1 MPSIRKLDVNQ
12 TCTSQDVCELFLLG
26 NKGMVM
32 RVRKVGM
39 ATKPVYKLSVLM
51 LAMAS
56 VPFSFAAEIEETK
69 QKTAPATKA
78 ENLGGIGETE
88 FLEVIGQAAQ
98 IDKALK
104 EQRVSDSIES
114 VVHADAIGQL
124 PDDNAAEALQRVPGV
139 SIERDQ
145 GEGRFVTIRGLAPDL
160 NSVNINGVNIPSSEP
175 GSRAVALDVLP
186 SELIQSLSVVK
197 TLTPDMDANSLGGT
211 INVKSLSGFDHD
223 GLFYTISGE
232 AGYNPLVSK
241 TSPKVSG
248 AISNLFS
255 IGDGT
260 DNFAV
265 ALALSFQQ
273 RKFGSDNVETGG
285 AWDFGGGPR
294 LEELQARDYQ
304 IQRDRLGVGL
314 NFDYKPDDLS
324 SYYLRTIYSKFKDNE
339 QRHIAGLSFD
349 NAQLSGELGDAEG
362 ARELKDRV
370 DTQEIKSVTF
380 GGEKN
385 IGLWTI
391 DGQVSYSESSE
402 KGPLGI
408 AAAVFEGDFA
418 NAGFS
423 NTRKPSI
430 LAGADYFDPNS
441 FELDEVE
448 EEETLSIT
456 KQKDIKMD
464 FARLY
469 DFKGYDAQVKFGAK
483 TIRRDISNDVSTFIY
498 DDFGVLP
505 TNLSQYSGGNLN
517 YKPGPFGQSISGSA
531 IRDLIGQLDRNA
543 AFDEEESRINDF
555 KMTED
560 INAAYVMNTIDID
573 QLRLIAGLRYEGT
586 KFTAKGTSIV
596 DGAFGAVSE
605 KNNYHHFLPGLH
617 GKYKLGENTQ
627 LRAAY
632 TNTVVR
638 PTFDALAP
646 GIAIDGDEAEFGN
659 PNLEAL
665 EAKNLDI
672 GIEHYLG
679 RAGVISAFAFYK
691 DIKNFVY
698 QTDVAGTGA
707 FAAFDEALTFENG
720 DAAKVYG
727 LELAYSQKLD
737 WLSYPW
743 NKVILGANATFSD
756 STAEISSLGQTR
768 DIVLP
773 SQSKQVGNMSIGWQD
788 SKFSVRLS
796 GNYKSRFLAEVGAI
810 DTTQNDLYADAQ
822 LYVDLSASYFIT
834 PKMQVTFDAQNI
846 TDEKFYVYQNRRNFN
861 AQYEEYGP
869 TYRVSLTLTDF

>member
-1 MPSIRKLDVNQ
+1 MYAMGVEAIFYFGNQ
-12 TCTSQDVCELFLLG
+12 
-26 NKGMVM
+26 GMVM
-32 RVRKVGM
+32 RIHKGGVLAIKAGF
-39 ATKPVYKLSVLM
+39 KLSLLA

-56 VPFSFAAEIEETK
+56 IPNSFAAEAEDNATSVK
-69 QKTAPATKA
+69 PVAKPA
-78 ENLGGIGETE
+78 NLGGIGETE
-88 FLEVIGQAAQ
+88 FLEVVGQAAQ

-104 EQRVSDSIES
+104 EQRTSDSIES

-145 GEGRFVTIRGLAPDL
+145 GEGRFVTIRGLGPDL

-211 INVKSLSGFDHD
+211 VNVKSLSGFDHD
-223 GLFYTISGE
+223 GFFYTVSGE

-248 AISNLFS
+248 AISNIFS

-285 AWDFGGGPR
+285 AWDFENGDR

-314 NFDYKPDDLS
+314 NFDYKPDELS
-324 SYYLRTIYSKFKDNE
+324 NYYLRTIYSKFKDNE
-339 QRHIAGLSFD
+339 QRNLAGLSFD
-349 NAQLSGELGDAEG
+349 DAQLLGELGNAEG

-391 DGQVSYSESSE
+391 SGQTSFTESSE
-402 KGPLGI
+402 KSPLGI

-423 NTRKPSI
+423 NSKKPRI
-430 LAGADYFDPNS
+430 IAGADYFDPNS
-441 FELDEVE
+441 SDLDEVE
-448 EEETLSIT
+448 EEKTSSVT
-456 KQKDIKMD
+456 KQKDFKLD
-464 FARLY
+464 FARMY
-469 DFKGYDAQVKFGAK
+469 DLSGYDSQVKFGAK
-483 TIRRDISNDVSTFIY
+483 AIRRDISNDVTTYIY
-498 DDFGVLP
+498 DDFTGLP
-505 TNLSQYSGGNLN
+505 DNLSQYTGGNLS
-517 YKPGPFGQSISGSA
+517 YKPGPFGQSINGSA

-560 INAAYVMNTIDID
+560 INAAYVMNSIDID
-573 QLRLIAGLRYEGT
+573 KLRLIAGLRYEGT

-596 DGAFGAVSE
+596 DGAFGSVSE
-605 KNNYHHFLPGLH
+605 SNSYHHFLPSMH
-617 GKYKLGENTQ
+617 AKYKLGESTQ

-632 TNTVVR
+632 TSAVVR

-646 GIAIDGDEAEFGN
+646 GITIDGDEAAFGN

-665 EAKNLDI
+665 EAKNFDL
-672 GIEHYLG
+672 GVEHYMG
-679 RAGVISAFAFYK
+679 RAGVVSAFVFYK

-698 QTDVAGTGA
+698 ETDVAGTGA

-720 DAAKVYG
+720 DDAKVYG

-743 NKVILGANATFSD
+743 SNVILGANATFSD
-756 STAEISSLGQTR
+756 SSAKISSLGQTR
-768 DIVLP
+768 SIVLP
-773 SQSKQVGNMSIGWQD
+773 RQSKQVGNMSIGWQD
-788 SKFSVRLS
+788 QKFSVRLS

-810 DTTQNDLYADAQ
+810 DTQQNDIYADAQ

-834 PKMQVTFDAQNI
+834 PKVQLTFDAQNI
-846 TDEKFYVYQNRRNFN
+846 TDEKFYAYQDRRNFN

>member
-1 MPSIRKLDVNQ
+1 LGANII
-12 TCTSQDVCELFLLG
+12 LLG
-26 NKGMVM
+26 NRGMVM
-32 RVRKVGM
+32 RVRKYGT
-39 ATKPVYKLSVLM
+39 AKTKPVLKLSVLM

-56 VPFSFAAEIEETK
+56 VPFSFAADNEETK
-69 QKTAPATKA
+69 QTALPTAAPK
-78 ENLGGIGETE
+78 NLGGIGETE
-88 FLEVIGQAAQ
+88 FLEVVGQAAQ

-104 EQRVSDSIES
+104 DQRASDSIES
-114 VVHADAIGQL
+114 VVRADAIGQL

-145 GEGRFVTIRGLAPDL
+145 GEGRFVTIRGLGPDL
-160 NSVNINGVNIPSSEP
+160 NSVNINGVNLPSSEP
-175 GSRAVALDVLP
+175 GGRAVALDVLP

-197 TLTPDMDANSLGGT
+197 TLMPDMDANSLGGT
-211 INVKSLSGFDHD
+211 VNVNSLSGFDHD
-223 GLFYTISGE
+223 GFFYTISGE

-248 AISNLFS
+248 AISNIFS

-260 DNFAV
+260 DNLAV

-285 AWDFGGGPR
+285 AWDFENGSG

-314 NFDYKPDDLS
+314 NFDYKPDELS
-324 SYYLRTIYSKFKDNE
+324 NYYLRTLYSKFKDNE
-339 QRHIAGLSFD
+339 QRH
-349 NAQLSGELGDAEG
+349 NAELKFEDAKLSGELGIANG
-362 ARELKDRV
+362 ARELKDRI

-391 DGQVSYSESSE
+391 DGQASYTESSE
-402 KGPLGI
+402 KSPFGI
-408 AAAVFEGDFA
+408 AGAAFKGVF
-418 NAGFS
+418 NNTGFS
-423 NTRKPSI
+423 NTRKPRI
-430 LAGADYFDPNS
+430 LAGSDFFDPNS
-441 FELDEVE
+441 FVLDEVE
-448 EEETLSIT
+448 AETTDFIS

-469 DFKGYDAQVKFGAK
+469 DFKGYDSQVKFGAK
-483 TIRRDISNDVSTFIY
+483 AIRRDVSNDSQTFIY
-498 DDFGVLP
+498 DQFDASP

-517 YKPGPFGQSISGSA
+517 YKPGPFGQSINGSA
-531 IRDLIGQLDRNA
+531 IRNLIGQLDRNA
-543 AFDEEESRINDF
+543 ALDQEESRINDYE
-555 KMTED
+555 MTED
-560 INAAYVMNTIDID
+560 INAAYVMNTIDLD
-573 QLRLIAGLRYEGT
+573 KLRLIAGLRYEGT
-586 KFTAKGTSIV
+586 KFTAKGTSI
-596 DGAFGAVSE
+596 DNGAFATVSQS
-605 KNNYHHFLPGLH
+605 NNYHNILPGLH
-617 GKYKLGENTQ
+617 AKYQLADNTL

-632 TNTVVR
+632 TTAVVR
-638 PTFDALAP
+638 PTFEQLAA
-646 GIAIDGDEAEFGN
+646 GIAIDGRDAAFGN
-659 PNLEAL
+659 PDLDPL

-672 GIEHYLG
+672 GIEHYMG

-698 QTDVAGTGA
+698 ETDAEAA
-707 FAAFDEALTFENG
+707 FAQYDEALTFENG
-720 DAAKVYG
+720 DEAKVYG

-756 STAEISSLGQTR
+756 STAAIASLGQTR

-788 SKFSVRLS
+788 NKFSVRLAA
-796 GNYKSRFLAEVGAI
+796 NYKSRFLAEVGAI
-810 DTTQNDLYADAQ
+810 DTKQNDLYADAQ
-822 LYVDLSASYFIT
+822 TYVDLSASYFIT
-834 PKMQVTFDAQNI
+834 PKMQLTFDAQNI

>member
-1 MPSIRKLDVNQ
+1 
-12 TCTSQDVCELFLLG
+12 
-26 NKGMVM
+26 MVM
-32 RVRKVGM
+32 RVRKKGVET
-39 ATKPVYKLSVLM
+39 TKAGFKLSVLV
-51 LAMAS
+51 LAIAS
-56 VPFSFAAEIEETK
+56 VSISFAAEIEETK
-69 QKTAPATKA
+69 KTTASATKP

-98 IDKALK
+98 IDKALR
-104 EQRVSDSIES
+104 EQRASDSIES

-175 GSRAVALDVLP
+175 GSRAVAMDVLP

-211 INVKSLSGFDHD
+211 VNVTSLSGFDHE
-223 GLFYTISGE
+223 GFFYTISGE

-248 AISNLFS
+248 AISNVFS
-255 IGDGT
+255 IGEGT

-285 AWDFGGGPR
+285 AWDFENGPR

-304 IQRDRLGVGL
+304 IQRDRLGFGL
-314 NFDYKPDDLS
+314 NFDYKPDELS
-324 SYYLRTIYSKFKDNE
+324 NYYLRTIYSRFKDNE
-339 QRHIAGLSFD
+339 QRHIAGLEFD
-349 NAQLSGELGDAEG
+349 DAQLSSELGNAEG

-385 IGLWTI
+385 VGLWTI
-391 DGQVSYSESSE
+391 NGQASYTESSE
-402 KGPLGI
+402 KSPLGI

-423 NTRKPSI
+423 NTRKPRI
-430 LAGADYFDPNS
+430 IAGADYFDPNS

-448 EEETLSIT
+448 EEKTSSVT
-456 KQKDIKMD
+456 KQKDFKMD

-469 DFKGYDAQVKFGAK
+469 DFNGYDSQVKFGAK
-483 TIRRDISNDVSTFIY
+483 VSRRDITNDISTFIY

-517 YKPGPFGQSISGSA
+517 YKPGPFGQSINGSA

-555 KMTED
+555 KMSED

-573 QLRLIAGLRYEGT
+573 KLRLIAGLRYEGT
-586 KFTAKGTSIV
+586 KFKANGTSIV
-596 DGAFGAVSE
+596 DGAFGAVSQS
-605 KNNYHHFLPGLH
+605 NNYHNILPGLH
-617 GKYKLGENTQ
+617 AKYQLADNTL

-638 PTFDALAP
+638 PTFDQLAP
-646 GIAIDGDEAEFGN
+646 GIAIDGDEAAFGN
-659 PNLEAL
+659 PNLDPL

-672 GIEHYLG
+672 GIEHYMG

-698 QTDVAGTGA
+698 ETDVAGTGA
-707 FAAFDEALTFENG
+707 FVAFDEALTFENG
-720 DAAKVYG
+720 DDAKVYG

-768 DIVLP
+768 NIVLP
-773 SQSKQVGNMSIGWQD
+773 SQSKQVGNLSIGWQD
-788 SKFSVRLS
+788 QKFSIRLA
-796 GNYKSRFLAEVGAI
+796 GNYKSKFLAEVGAI
-810 DTTQNDLYADAQ
+810 DTKQNDLYADAQ

-834 PKMQVTFDAQNI
+834 PKMQLTFDAQNI
-846 TDEKFYVYQNRRNFN
+846 TNEKFYVYQSRRNFN

>member
-1 MPSIRKLDVNQ
+1 MMRARKHAAAN
-12 TCTSQDVCELFLLG
+12 G
-26 NKGMVM
+26 AAK
-32 RVRKVGM
+32 
-39 ATKPVYKLSVLM
+39 TKPIFKLSVLM

-56 VPFSFAAEIEETK
+56 VPLSFAADNEETK
-69 QKTAPATKA
+69 QTAVPASKPK
-78 ENLGGIGETE
+78 NLGSIGETE
-88 FLEVIGQAAQ
+88 FLEVVGQAAQ

-104 EQRVSDSIES
+104 DQRASDSIES
-114 VVHADAIGQL
+114 VVRADAIGQL

-145 GEGRFVTIRGLAPDL
+145 GEGRFVTIRGLGPDL
-160 NSVNINGVNIPSSEP
+160 NSVNINGVNLPSSEP
-175 GSRAVALDVLP
+175 GGRAVALDVLP

-197 TLTPDMDANSLGGT
+197 TLTPDMDANSLGAT
-211 INVKSLSGFDHD
+211 VNINSLSGFDHD
-223 GLFYTISGE
+223 GFFYTISGE

-248 AISNLFS
+248 AISNIFS

-260 DNFAV
+260 DNLAV

-285 AWDFGGGPR
+285 AWDLANGAG
-294 LEELQARDYQ
+294 LEELEARDYQ

-324 SYYLRTIYSKFKDNE
+324 NYYLRTLYSKFKDNE
-339 QRHIAGLSFD
+339 QRHSAALEFD
-349 NAQLSGELGDAEG
+349 SAQLSGERGNG
-362 ARELKDRV
+362 ATGVRELKDRI

-391 DGQVSYSESSE
+391 DGQASYTESSE
-402 KGPLGI
+402 TSPLGI
-408 AAAVFEGDFA
+408 AGAVFENDF
-418 NAGFS
+418 NNVGFS
-423 NTRKPSI
+423 NTRKPRI

-441 FELDEVE
+441 FDLDEVE
-448 EEETLSIT
+448 AETTDFVS

-469 DFKGYDAQVKFGAK
+469 DFKGYDSQVKFGAK
-483 TIRRDISNDVSTFIY
+483 AIRRDVSNDTQTWKY
-498 DDFGVLP
+498 DDFGTLP

-517 YKPGPFGQSISGSA
+517 YKPGPFGQSINGSA
-531 IRDLIGQLDRNA
+531 IRNLIGQLDPNA
-543 AFDEEESRINDF
+543 AFDEEESRIGDYQ
-555 KMTED
+555 MTED
-560 INAAYVMNTIDID
+560 INAAYVMNSIDID
-573 QLRLIAGLRYEGT
+573 KLRLITGLRYEGT

-596 DGAFGAVSE
+596 DGAFGAVSRS
-605 KNNYHHFLPGLH
+605 NSYSNLLPSLH
-617 GKYKLGENTQ
+617 AKYQLAENT
-627 LRAAY
+627 LFRAAY
-632 TNTVVR
+632 TTAVVR
-638 PTFDALAP
+638 PTFEQLAA
-646 GIAIDGDEAEFGN
+646 GIAIQDDEAEFGN
-659 PNLEAL
+659 PDLNPL
-665 EAKNLDI
+665 EAKNFDI
-672 GIEHYLG
+672 GIEHYMG

-698 QTDVAGTGA
+698 ETDVAGRGA

-720 DAAKVYG
+720 DDAKVYG

-756 STAEISSLGQTR
+756 STAKISSLGRTR

-788 SKFSVRLS
+788 QKFSVRLA
-796 GNYKSRFLAEVGAI
+796 GNYKSKFLAEVGAI
-810 DTTQNDLYADAQ
+810 DTKLNDLYADAQ

-834 PKMQVTFDAQNI
+834 PKMQLTFDAQNI
-846 TDEKFYVYQNRRNFN
+846 TDEKFYVYQNRRSFN
-861 AQYEEYGP
+861 SQFEEYGP
-869 TYRVSLTLTDF
+869 TYRVSLTFTDF